1 MDNWAYLSIVGIPQ
15 TCDLDEEMPT
25 CGENSCVD
33 GLALETLVH
42 YICLYSPP
50 SLTIICIYIYTN
62 IIYIYV
68 KNIKGVPGYFPF
80 KQFLECCLQPV
91 VSTNA

>member
-1 MDNWAYLSIVGIPQ
+1 MNNWACLSIVGIPVYPK

-33 GLALETLVH
+33 GLALETLVL

-50 SLTIICIYIYTN
+50 LSPLYTHIY
-62 IIYIYV
+62 IIYIY
-68 KNIKGVPGYFPF
+68 ILY
-80 KQFLECCLQPV
+80 E
-91 VSTNA
+91 